1 MEILSDKFLCCHR
14 IGIVCGVSSV
24 DDATHLN
31 LVFVE
36 SAKMQVCNSCT
47 TYGTPVTIKQQSSTT
62 PATPIQ
68 KIEPYSG
75 KDIFKGMNQE
85 LIDDYGTLMR
95 EARQR
100 QSLSREELGARI
112 SEKTNTIAKIENQEL
127 RPSDKKARILE
138 KNLGISLYL
147 TVEPA
152 VVKKRQVQGITIGDL
167 LKDDD

>member
-1 MEILSDKFLCCHR
+1 MRCELC
-14 IGIVCGVSSV
+14 GN
-24 DDATHLN
+24 DATHLN

-36 SAKMQVCNSCT
+36 GAKMHVCSSCAA
-47 TYGTPVTIKQQSSTT
+47 YGTPVAIKQQSIV

-75 KDIFKGMNQE
+75 KDIFIGMNQE
-85 LIDDYGTLMR
+85 LIDDYGTRIR

-112 SEKTNTIAKIENQEL
+112 SEKTTTIAKIENQEL
-127 RPSDKKARILE
+127 RPSDKKARMLE
-138 KNLGISLYL
+138 KILGISLYL

>member
-1 MEILSDKFLCCHR
+1 MLPSYWHRMRCELC
-14 IGIVCGVSSV
+14 GT
-24 DDATHLN
+24 DTTYLN

-36 SAKMQVCNSCT
+36 GAKMQVCNSCT
-47 TYGTPVTIKQQSSTT
+47 TYGTPVTIKQQSST
-62 PATPIQ
+62 PATPVQ

-85 LIDDYGTLMR
+85 LIDDYGTRIR

-138 KNLGISLYL
+138 KILGISLYL